1 MSAIDHADAP
11 ATTRRSRLVSF
22 LVAGALQLPS
32 VWTQTARSRRLL
44 HIGLCAPG
52 FALVFATP
60 LHGQLL
66 LSLIGGVL
74 FALAVGFRA
83 MTEPVFAQA
92 DSVCAASPFHNQT
105 EAHPHA

>member
-52 FALVFATP
+52 FALVFATS
-60 LHGQLL
+60 LHGQMVLAVL
-66 LSLIGGVL
+66 GGML
-74 FALAVGFRA
+74 FALAVGIRSV
-83 MTEPVFAQA
+83 TEPVFAQA
-92 DSVCAASPFHNQT
+92 DSACAPSPFHIQS